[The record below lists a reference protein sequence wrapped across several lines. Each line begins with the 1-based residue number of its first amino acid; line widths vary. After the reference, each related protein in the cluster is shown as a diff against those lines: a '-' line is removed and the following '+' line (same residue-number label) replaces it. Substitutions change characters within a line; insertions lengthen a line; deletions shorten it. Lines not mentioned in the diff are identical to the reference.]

1 MIYIILCRRIYA
13 KSMKNVFKDAFTLDL
28 QTLFDDSCGTGNN
41 AYILCAAG
49 KTHDAHSPTVTGL
62 LYRLLYSHI

>member
-1 MIYIILCRRIYA
+1 
-13 KSMKNVFKDAFTLDL
+13 MKNVFKDAFTLDL